1 VCDATVRGGLAC
13 YINHSCSPNCYTKI
27 FREDGANK
35 IGIFS
40 LAQVDKG
47 QELLY
52 DYKVGPSAGLAAG
65 WRRLL
70 ARRLRVS
77 GQVQDLQAPHC
88 NCCAP
93 G

>member
-1 VCDATVRGGLAC
+1 VCDATVRGGLAR

-27 FREDGANK
+27 FREDGCNK

-40 LAQVDKG
+40 LARVDKG

-52 DYKVGPSAGLAAG
+52 DYKVGGPRGRGVVCVLGTGGLRAAWG
-65 WRRLL
+65 EGR
-70 ARRLRVS
+70 
-77 GQVQDLQAPHC
+77 GGED
-88 NCCAP
+88 